1 MFGGDRTRR
10 KGSWLTLLAERREPK
25 KKNET
30 GWKQRSHASFTLTH
44 DKVSVPVSR
53 IRQKPVKK
61 V

>member
-1 MFGGDRTRR
+1 
-10 KGSWLTLLAERREPK
+10 LLAERREAK
-25 KKNET
+25 KKKET